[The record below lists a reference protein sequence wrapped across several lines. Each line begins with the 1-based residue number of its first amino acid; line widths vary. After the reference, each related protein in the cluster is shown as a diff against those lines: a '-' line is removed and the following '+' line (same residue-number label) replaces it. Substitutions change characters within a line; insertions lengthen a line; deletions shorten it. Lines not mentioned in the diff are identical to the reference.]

1 MKESDLRKFH
11 QLLGIAFA
19 LFFLLQ
25 GGSGLL
31 LALGELFEADEYAPG
46 YSAPR
51 AGEHEEQAGHEEDGE
66 VEEEHGEHGIIGQIH
81 HREATVWH
89 VYRVLVGTALLVQL
103 IAGLAIF
110 ARIRARQK
118 RA

>member
-11 QLLGIAFA
+11 QLLGIVFA
-19 LFFLLQ
+19 LFFLL
-25 GGSGLL
+25 
-31 LALGELFEADEYAPG
+31 
-46 YSAPR
+46 
-51 AGEHEEQAGHEEDGE
+51 QAGHEEDGE

-103 IAGLAIF
+103 INGLAIF